1 MSEKT
6 CNRFGGWQFGNAQW
20 HREFQLK
27 VLSQNSTRWF
37 STLMGIDSGCIS
49 EDTSNVPPLNIQS
62 PSPCTS
68 LFSMTSNFVWSQGGL
83 GGLIVLFFNLPFQIC
98 TSQCTKVERSN
109 VSCKAS
115 GQFWPMHRG
124 ATKFPSVQI
133 PSLPLLSFIQGEK
146 RNPGLVSQRVF
157 NNSFY
162 KSLLEQR
169 FKQVNK
175 Q

>member
-1 MSEKT
+1 
-6 CNRFGGWQFGNAQW
+6 
-20 HREFQLK
+20 
-27 VLSQNSTRWF
+27 
-37 STLMGIDSGCIS
+37 
-49 EDTSNVPPLNIQS
+49 
-62 PSPCTS
+62 
-68 LFSMTSNFVWSQGGL
+68 
-83 GGLIVLFFNLPFQIC
+83 
-98 TSQCTKVERSN
+98 VETSN

-133 PSLPLLSFIQGEK
+133 PSLALLSFIQGEK

>member
-1 MSEKT
+1 
-6 CNRFGGWQFGNAQW
+6 
-20 HREFQLK
+20 
-27 VLSQNSTRWF
+27 
-37 STLMGIDSGCIS
+37 MGIDSGCIS

-115 GQFWPMHRG
+115 EVNFGRCIVVRRIFLLSRSPLPPCSLSFKERKGIQVWSLNGFS
-124 ATKFPSVQI
+124 TI
-133 PSLPLLSFIQGEK
+133 PSTKVFWSKGLNKSTNNRNRNNKYQNQHVIDWCVDLFEK
-146 RNPGLVSQRVF
+146 EF
-157 NNSFY
+157 W
-162 KSLLEQR
+162 
-169 FKQVNK
+169 
-175 Q
+175 